1 GARACEGRA
10 RGRRAHRR
18 GLRNRP
24 RGIFRHLRN
33 RGRRRCARKRPGGRM
48 IISASRRTDI
58 PAYHAPW
65 LMERLREGFAMVA
78 NPMNPRQA
86 RRVGRRAEGVAM
98 VANPMNPRQVR
109 RVDLRPEA
117 VDGIVFWSKNP
128 APLLAHEKAL
138 RTYRCAWQFTLNA
151 YAADVEPGVP
161 GEAARLE
168 TLKRLADA

>member
-1 GARACEGRA
+1 
-10 RGRRAHRR
+10 
-18 GLRNRP
+18 
-24 RGIFRHLRN
+24 
-33 RGRRRCARKRPGGRM
+33 M

-78 NPMNPRQA
+78 NPMNPRQ
-86 RRVGRRAEGVAM
+86 
-98 VANPMNPRQVR
+98 VR

-128 APLLAHEKAL
+128 APLLAYEKAL
-138 RTYRCAWQFTLNA
+138 RPYRCAWQFTLNA

-161 GEAARLE
+161 SEAA
-168 TLKRLADA
+168 AAGSSPGASS